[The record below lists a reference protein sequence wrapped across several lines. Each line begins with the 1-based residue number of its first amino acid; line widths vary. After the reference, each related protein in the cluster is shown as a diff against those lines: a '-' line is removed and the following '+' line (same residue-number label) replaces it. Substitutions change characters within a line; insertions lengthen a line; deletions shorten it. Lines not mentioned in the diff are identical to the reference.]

1 MFDSLKLSDL
11 PKKHTY
17 VLRKPSTTRP
27 TIWVVEENG
36 RQAIVKDYST
46 NKFVFRNTIG
56 RFLVWREQ
64 KAYKKLKGLRG
75 VPNIYGAIDG
85 LALVIEQIPGCDL
98 KKVTKEIQIP
108 ETFLGALKELVNGF
122 HRRGIAHC
130 DMKKATNILMGKD
143 GMPYIIDWGASIS
156 EKEFRFPPFNLI
168 YRRFVLDDQMAVIKI
183 KRRYIPHTV
192 TPAENERYKNRD
204 KAEKH
209 IRMVRDRLR
218 SILQKLA

>member
-11 PKKHTY
+11 SKKQSH

-36 RQAIVKDYST
+36 QRAVIKDYST
-46 NKFVFRNTIG
+46 NKFVFRNTVG
-56 RFLVWREQ
+56 RFLVWREG

-75 VPNIYGAIDG
+75 VPNIYRVIDG
-85 LALVIEQIPGCDL
+85 LALAIEQIPGRDL
-98 KKVTKEIQIP
+98 KKVTREMQIP
-108 ETFLGALKELVNGF
+108 DTFLGALKDLVNDM

-130 DMKKATNILMGKD
+130 DLKKATNILMGKD
-143 GMPYIIDWGASIS
+143 GLPYIIDWGASIA
-156 EKEFRFPPFNLI
+156 EKEFRFYPLNLI
-168 YRRFVLDDQMAVIKI
+168 YRRFVLDDQMAVIKL
-183 KRRYIPHTV
+183 KRRYTPHVV
-192 TPAENERYKNRD
+192 TPAENKRYKNRD

-209 IRMVRDRLR
+209 IRFIRDRLR

>member
-11 PKKHTY
+11 PKEQSY

-36 RQAIVKDYST
+36 LRAVVKDYST
-46 NKFVFRNTIG
+46 NKFVFRNTVG
-56 RFLVWREQ
+56 RFLVWREG

-75 VPNIYGAIDG
+75 VPNIYRVIDG
-85 LALVIEQIPGCDL
+85 LALAIEQVPGRDL
-98 KKVTKEIQIP
+98 KKVTREMQIP
-108 ETFLGALKELVNGF
+108 DMFLGALKDLVNDM

-130 DMKKATNILMGKD
+130 DLKKATNILMGKD
-143 GMPYIIDWGASIS
+143 GLPYIIDWGASIS

-168 YRRFVLDDQMAVIKI
+168 YRRFVLDDQMAVIKL
-183 KRRYIPHTV
+183 KLRYTPRAV
-192 TPAENERYKNRD
+192 TPAENKRYKSRD

-209 IRMVRDRLR
+209 IRIIRDRLR

>member
-11 PKKHTY
+11 PKKQSY

-36 RQAIVKDYST
+36 QRAVIKDYST
-46 NKFVFRNTIG
+46 NKFVFRNTVG
-56 RFLVWREQ
+56 RFLVWREE

-75 VPNIYGAIDG
+75 VPNIYRVVDG
-85 LALVIEQIPGCDL
+85 LALAIEQIPGRDL
-98 KKVTKEIQIP
+98 KKVTREMQIP
-108 ETFLGALKELVNGF
+108 DTFLGALKDLVNDM

-130 DMKKATNILMGKD
+130 DLKKATNILMDKD
-143 GMPYIIDWGASIS
+143 GLPYIIDWGASIS
-156 EKEFRFPPFNLI
+156 EKEFRFYPLNLI
-168 YRRFVLDDQMAVIKI
+168 YRRFVLDDQMAVIKL
-183 KRRYIPHTV
+183 KLRYTRHAV
-192 TPAENERYKNRD
+192 TPAENKRYKNRD

-209 IRMVRDRLR
+209 IRIIRDRLR

>member
-11 PKKHTY
+11 PRKQSY

-36 RQAIVKDYST
+36 LRAVVKDYST
-46 NKFVFRNTIG
+46 NKFVFRNTVG
-56 RFLVWREQ
+56 RFLVWREG

-75 VPNIYGAIDG
+75 VPNIYRVIDG
-85 LALVIEQIPGCDL
+85 LALAIEQIPGRDL
-98 KKVTKEIQIP
+98 KKVTREMQIP
-108 ETFLGALKELVNGF
+108 ETFLGALKDLVNDL

-130 DMKKATNILMGKD
+130 DLKKATNILMGKD
-143 GMPYIIDWGASIS
+143 GLPYIIDWGASIS

-168 YRRFVLDDQMAVIKI
+168 YRRFVLDDQMAVIKL
-183 KRRYIPHTV
+183 KLRYTPHAV
-192 TPAENERYKNRD
+192 TPAENKRYKNRD

-209 IRMVRDRLR
+209 IRIIRDRLR